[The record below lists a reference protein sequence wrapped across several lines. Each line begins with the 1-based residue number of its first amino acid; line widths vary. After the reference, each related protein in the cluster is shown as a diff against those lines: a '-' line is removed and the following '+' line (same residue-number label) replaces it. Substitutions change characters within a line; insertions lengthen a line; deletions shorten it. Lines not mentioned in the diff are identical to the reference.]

1 MTIAGSIFL
10 IAVGAIL
17 YFALNL
23 RVAHVNIDVVGIILM
38 VAGGAGLVLG
48 LIQQAMWT
56 RRAREVPVEEVPVER
71 RPPPPPRY

>member
-1 MTIAGSIFL
+1 MTIGVSIFL
-10 IAVGAIL
+10 IAAGAIL

-23 RVAHVNIDVVGIILM
+23 RVAHVDIDVVGIILM

-48 LIQQAMWT
+48 LIQQAMWA

>member
-1 MTIAGSIFL
+1 MTIGVSIFL

-23 RVAHVNIDVVGIILM
+23 RVAHVDIDVVGIILM

-48 LIQQAMWT
+48 LIQQAMWS
-56 RRAREVPVEEVPVER
+56 RRAREVPAEDR
-71 RPPPPPRY
+71 RPPPEQPPPRY

>member
-23 RVAHVNIDVVGIILM
+23 HIAEVSIDTVGIILM
-38 VAGGAGLVLG
+38 IAGAAGLILG

-71 RPPPPPRY
+71 RREYPPEY